1 MNTRLRADLS
11 LVFVAFVWGATFVV
25 VKRALDDISTVLF
38 LTVRFSLAALLL
50 AIYFRRGWMPARQH
64 LRAGLV
70 VGCCLAAGY
79 VLQTLGLETTT
90 PANAGFI
97 TGFYIPLVPL
107 LGALIYR
114 RAPVMA
120 EALGVLIATLGIGLL
135 TWPEGNMMV
144 RTGDLLVLAG
154 AVAFAFHILTL
165 GHFSKMVPHAPL
177 SFTQIAVSALFGWS
191 TFWWVEPVRVGW
203 TSAVIVAVVATALFA
218 TALAFAVQSWAQQH
232 TTTTRT
238 ALIFALEPVFAWLTS
253 YFMTGEVL
261 SLRASFGAV
270 AVLAGILLVE
280 LRPSSSEA

>member
-70 VGCCLAAGY
+70 VGCCLAVGY

-165 GHFSKMVPHAPL
+165 GHFSKTVPHAPL

-191 TFWWVEPVRVGW
+191 TFWWVEPVRVVW

-280 LRPSSSEA
+280 LKPSSSEA